1 MDRAEFQAVQLVLA
15 FALGLALGVFYDVY
29 RVWFRGAHRRAAKGL
44 GDIIWWLLALSLAAG
59 AFYRINSLSLRAAP
73 LALALLGVAVQQGLI
88 SPWAFPL
95 LQRFCRAV
103 GRFLG
108 WLFELLQRAVAFLL
122 LPLVWPVELA
132 FRLLLVLARLVRRV
146 TSLFGR
152 ILRWLFAP
160 PLRLARRVGGAVK
173 RRLRRLLAATP
184 AEQAEEPVDD
194 V

>member
-15 FALGLALGVFYDVY
+15 FALGIALGVFYDVY

-44 GDIIWWLLALSLAAG
+44 GDIIWWLLALGLAAG

-108 WLFELLQRAVAFLL
+108 WVTQLLQRLVAFLL
-122 LPLVWPVELA
+122 LPLVWPVEVA
-132 FRLLLVLARLVRRV
+132 FRLLLAFARLLRRV
-146 TSLFGR
+146 TSLLGR
-152 ILRWLFAP
+152 LLRWLFAP
-160 PLRLARRVGGAVK
+160 PVRFLRRVGGAAK
-173 RRLRRLLAATP
+173 RRLKRLLAAAP
-184 AEQAEEPVDD
+184 ADTAEEAAEET
-194 V
+194 